1 MIKVNE
7 YFDSNVKSLGFTQ
20 QNDQVSIGV
29 MEVGSYTFGTAA
41 PEKMTVIKGELVI
54 KRVGD
59 ADWTTYQNGES
70 FDVVGDSSFDVQVPK
85 TTAYLCEY
93 L

>member
-1 MIKVNE
+1 MIKINE

-20 QNDQVSIGV
+20 KDDQISVGV
-29 MEVGSYTFGTAA
+29 MEVGDYTFGTAA

-54 KRVGD
+54 KRAGE
-59 ADWTTYQNGES
+59 AEWSTYRNGEA
-70 FDVVGDSSFDVQVPK
+70 FDVVGDSSFDVKVSV